1 MRAIGWLGGL
11 FVVSAA
17 MMFVDKL
24 LQAEWSIVTFLL
36 GVAGMISS
44 VVLLLI
50 IVPGVLKSSLQDRP
64 PRSSS

>member
-1 MRAIGWLGGL
+1 MARWL
-11 FVVSAA
+11 
-17 MMFVDKL
+17 VDKL

-50 IVPGVLKSSLQDRP
+50 IVPGVLKSRLQDRP